1 MKHLAVC
8 LVGIALLAGGVA
20 FANDVE
26 GTIQTIQPADPSHTM
41 VVLDTG
47 PTLVVDNHTTVTK
60 DGQQARLED
69 LQPGERVKASYDEQ
83 DGQNI
88 ASSLEVQ
95 K

>member
-26 GTIQTIQPADPSHTM
+26 GTIQTIQSADPSHTV
-41 VVLDTG
+41 VVLDSG
-47 PTLVVDNHTTVTK
+47 ATLVIDDSTAVTK

-69 LQPGERVKASYDEQ
+69 LQPGTKVKASYDEQ
-83 DGQNI
+83 DGQNV
-88 ASSLEVQ
+88 AATLDVQ